1 MSDRALLPPSPA
13 PSTHAPAPHGDPEAP
28 PPGRSTL
35 RRRLHTIVFE
45 ADTPAGRAFDV
56 TLIAVIVVSIAV
68 IMLESVAQIAAR
80 HGATL
85 RALEWGITII
95 FTAEYLLRLS
105 VVERP
110 LRWARSFFGLVDL
123 LALLSGWLSI
133 VITGGQVLTA
143 VRVLRLLRAFRVLK
157 LGEYLGEARE
167 LGRAMRAS
175 RRRILVFVY
184 TVLTIVVIV
193 GAVMYVV
200 EGPRNGFTS
209 IPRSM
214 YWAIVTL
221 TTVGFGDV
229 TPQTDL
235 GQLLASLVMI
245 LGYGIIAVP
254 TGIVTAELTA
264 GRAAAISTQAC
275 PSCGAEGHDADA
287 RHCKWCGV
295 AL

>member
-1 MSDRALLPPSPA
+1 MSDRALLPPSPK
-13 PSTHAPAPHGDPEAP
+13 PSPHAPAPHGDPEAP
-28 PPGRSTL
+28 PPGPSTL

-56 TLIAVIVVSIAV
+56 TLIAVIVVSIVA
-68 IMLESVAQIAAR
+68 IMLESVAHIAAR

-133 VITGGQVLTA
+133 VVTGGQVLTA

-184 TVLTIVVIV
+184 TVLTIVVVV

-200 EGPRNGFTS
+200 EGPRSGFTS

-287 RHCKWCGV
+287 RHCKWCGA

>member
-28 PPGRSTL
+28 PPSRSTL
-35 RRRLHTIVFE
+35 RRRLHSIVFE

-214 YWAIVTL
+214 YWAIV
-221 TTVGFGDV
+221 GFGDV

-264 GRAAAISTQAC
+264 GRTAAISTQAC